1 MRDLPYSISAAAF
14 LSSTGEYAWRRSEI
28 EVALVAIRDTEQAVL
43 GGEVW
48 RIAGS
53 DQWSGLIPGRGGS
66 PDGVWHWE
74 TAPRTAIESWG
85 TYCDRTA
92 RESIDA
98 VRRMAVEDETLP
110 GLVDSLRF
118 NVSFID
124 ETEA

>member
-14 LSSTGEYAWRRSEI
+14 RSSSGEYAWRRSEI
-28 EVALVAIRDTEQAVL
+28 EVALLAIRDTGQAVL

-53 DQWSGLIPGRGGS
+53 NQWNGLIPDRGGGA
-66 PDGVWHWE
+66 DGIWHWE
-74 TAPRTAIESWG
+74 TAPRTASESWSK
-85 TYCDRTA
+85 YCDRTA
-92 RESIDA
+92 HESIDA
-98 VRRMAVEDETLP
+98 VRRMAVEDATLQ